1 MIGRLLSW
9 IQRSTRGMVSKR
21 LAPFLLLG
29 PVTGPFMAGVVFN
42 FKDGRP
48 VLGGLYMIALGAWYV
63 ALPVMA
69 AHVL

>member
-1 MIGRLLSW
+1 
-9 IQRSTRGMVSKR
+9 MVSKR

-63 ALPVMA
+63 ALLVMA